1 MSSPSTSGRRRT
13 TAGGGQMARRA
24 TSTMKQASISEFF
37 EKNKHFLGYDS
48 IQRSIITAVKEAIDN
63 SLDACEEHRILPTIS
78 IELRRIPN
86 KNDRIMMIAQ
96 DNGPGIPAKSIEKVF
111 GSLLFGSR
119 FHTIRQTRG
128 QQGIGITGVV
138 MYSQLTTGKTT
149 HVVSKIAKDATA
161 LKMDIGL
168 DTKKNA
174 AIVSNRERTHGF
186 VDHNGLPVEHGLR
199 IEAPMKAKFQR
210 GKKSVGQYLRMTAIV
225 NPHATIRFHAYNED
239 NELIDS
245 FVSERVTDRLP
256 RPVREIKP
264 HPHGIEIGS
273 LNRLLRDSSERNMRG
288 FLRHTFSG
296 IPMRAMKE
304 ILQRSDIDQKTSP
317 SEVTPEASQQILSS
331 FNEVRLMPP
340 PTDCLSPIEDLLIK
354 KGLEKGVD
362 SAFVSTL
369 TRPPS
374 VANGNPFQVEVGL
387 IYGNADVSAD
397 GPIEVLRFA
406 NRVPLMYQQ
415 GGCLLTKG
423 IESVSWKGY
432 GLDQPGGKGLPKGA
446 ATILVHLAS
455 TNVQFTSEAKEAV
468 AENEVVMNEIRK
480 ALQEIGRHLKN
491 HKKKS
496 AQKAKTKEKFELVN
510 EILPAIAT
518 KASTL
523 LGRSEPDLGPVITK
537 IMNAIF
543 CEDEVIWDK
552 EAKVHRCEIKIH
564 NYSARPRAYSILA
577 QYPEREGVEIIDNEL
592 GGKREV
598 KGIWC
603 WKLDTIPP
611 NEAGIIRFSLKGLAH
626 NDWNSTEVFFRGS
639 GDIIGASK
647 IDEEILIEIQK
658 EEERALEVAV
668 QQASMIAE
676 DAMESDNDSSGDLDQ
691 IELADAMEGVLGEV
705 IPQGTPQDVIDVHDL
720 DESGTLD
727 YDEVENAI
735 LQSSKPKE
743 WKFDQFE
750 ESGE

>member
-1 MSSPSTSGRRRT
+1 MSSPLTFGRRRT
-13 TAGGGQMARRA
+13 AAGSGQMAKRA
-24 TSTMKQASISEFF
+24 TSMMKQASISEFF

-48 IQRSIITAVKEAIDN
+48 VQRSIITAVKEAIDN

-78 IELRRIPN
+78 IELRRVPN
-86 KNDRIMMIAQ
+86 KSDRIVMIAQ

-149 HVVSKIAKDATA
+149 QVISKIAKDATA

-174 AIVSNRERTHGF
+174 AIVSNRERTHDF
-186 VDHNGLPVEHGLR
+186 VDYNGLPVEHGLR

-239 NELIDS
+239 NELVDS

-273 LNRLLRDSSERNMRG
+273 LNRLLRDSTERNMRG

-304 ILQRSDIDQKTSP
+304 ILQMSNIDQKNAP
-317 SEVTPEASQQILSS
+317 SDVTPEDSQQILSA

-387 IYGNADVSAD
+387 IYGNADVSAE

-468 AENEVVMNEIRK
+468 AENEIVMTEIRK

-510 EILPAIAT
+510 EILPAIAA
-518 KASTL
+518 KASSL
-523 LGRSEPDLGPVITK
+523 LERDEPNLAPIITQ
-537 IMNAIF
+537 IMNAVF
-543 CEDEVIWDK
+543 CEDNVFWDK

-577 QYPEREGVEIIDNEL
+577 QYPEKEGVEIIEDVL

-603 WKLDTIPP
+603 WKLATIPP
-611 NEAGIIRFSLKGLAH
+611 NEAGVINFSVKGLT
-626 NDWNSTEVFFRGS
+626 NSDWNSTEVFFRGK

-658 EEERALEVAV
+658 EEERILEAAAE
-668 QQASMIAE
+668 QSTMIVE
-676 DAMESDNDSSGDLDQ
+676 DAMESDLDNSGDLDPQ
-691 IELADAMEGVLGEV
+691 ELGNAMQGILGDALHH
-705 IPQGTPQDVIDVHDL
+705 QSPQDIVAKHDQ
-720 DESGTLD
+720 DNSGTLD
-727 YDEVENAI
+727 ENEIENAI
-735 LQSSKPKE
+735 LESNEPKQ
-743 WKFDQFE
+743 WRFDE
-750 ESGE
+750 YEGDDE